1 MIPSIRKWRFDACSL
16 GTSYLKRRWIR
27 NVGAHTILILLLE
40 QIVREIPVLS
50 FPLSSIFSS
59 GISMLLISRDE
70 LVDKMNSEARN
81 CIFHQDITLTDPNI
95 YSFFC
100 KTLDRIIL
108 LQHFT
113 LCSLQVN
120 LFNSFH
126 FLKNFSSRQSKIL
139 KLPWND
145 QLFINHIQSLH
156 CW

>member
-1 MIPSIRKWRFDACSL
+1 MFSWDFIFKEKMDSKCWS
-16 GTSYLKRRWIR
+16 SYNFNPFIEL
-27 NVGAHTILILLLE
+27 
-40 QIVREIPVLS
+40 IPVLS
-50 FPLSSIFSS
+50 FPLPSIFSS

-120 LFNSFH
+120 LFNPFH
-126 FLKNFSSRQSKIL
+126 FLKNFSSRHSKSS
-139 KLPWND
+139 KFP
-145 QLFINHIQSLH
+145 
-156 CW
+156 